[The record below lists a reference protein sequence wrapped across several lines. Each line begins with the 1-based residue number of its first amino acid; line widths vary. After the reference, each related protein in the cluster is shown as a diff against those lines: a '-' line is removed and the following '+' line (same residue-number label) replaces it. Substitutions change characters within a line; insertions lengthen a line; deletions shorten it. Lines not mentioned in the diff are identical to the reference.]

1 MIDYMEAVMNTAT
14 EKDNKTVV
22 HESPA
27 DEHRLRSERIA
38 ARGVSLSKGKAKY
51 WVPLV
56 GLAVLAGMAFAS
68 T

>member
-1 MIDYMEAVMNTAT
+1 MDTVT

-27 DEHRLRSERIA
+27 DEHRRRSERIA
-38 ARGVSLSKGKAKY
+38 ARGVSLGNGKAKF
-51 WVPLV
+51 WLPLV

-68 T
+68 N

>member
-1 MIDYMEAVMNTAT
+1 MNTVT
-14 EKDNKTVV
+14 EKDNKSVE

-38 ARGVSLSKGKAKY
+38 ARGVSLGSGKAKY
-51 WVPLV
+51 LIPLV

-68 T
+68 N

>member
-1 MIDYMEAVMNTAT
+1 MNTVT
-14 EKDNKTVV
+14 DKDNKTAVH

-38 ARGVSLSKGKAKY
+38 ARGVSLGNGKAKY
-51 WVPLV
+51 LIPLV

-68 T
+68 N

>member
-1 MIDYMEAVMNTAT
+1 MNTVT
-14 EKDNKTVV
+14 EKDKQTAV

-38 ARGVSLSKGKAKY
+38 ARGVSLGQGKAKF
-51 WVPLV
+51 WIPLV

-68 T
+68 N